1 MGGKE
6 VWPARCRLLAHV
18 LLLSLATVN
27 ASKVLDEVLIPVD
40 AELDL
45 SHQSYPEGSDD
56 EDFGW
61 SAEGSTDIEEGST
74 PGIPGEIP
82 TTPSNKTVSFTPQ
95 PVSVSLLRGAV
106 HPAVIPLVAEM
117 NSSPEPAEYVYYRVL
132 VNFTNSIVFNPQ
144 LEDFESEAFREI
156 SEGIID
162 SLESEYHRIS
172 GDQSVTV
179 VLIREVD
186 HNVLVELDV
195 GSDRNNNDAEI
206 QEVVYS
212 VVRSGSIGPYETTV
226 EGFLF
231 RHLGQ
236 AVDPSFR
243 PCHANEFTCSSGECV
258 PLDYRCDLRADCSD
272 MSDEDDCA
280 DLFSTVATSPT
291 IQPTEAETTMPAFV
305 IARQETVPQVTPAP
319 VRRPGPGPGPGP
331 APVTPNVLRPCPVD
345 KAVCQDGQCIPRD
358 YLCDGERDCTD
369 GSDELDC
376 GTQSPCE
383 PNEFKCKNSRCAL
396 KLWRCDGDNDCGD
409 ESDEE
414 YCPTKGPGDM
424 CAPEQFVCV
433 SNRLCI
439 PASYQCDEEADCPD
453 RSDEFGCTPPQV
465 ITPPEET
472 VMVKRG
478 ATVVLTCVAAGV
490 PTPIITWRLN
500 WGHIPITSRVTMT
513 SQNGQ
518 GTLVIRDVKESDQGA
533 YTCEAINARGMIFAI
548 PDALLILKSNPGL
561 CPGGQ
566 FNVEGT
572 LRCIPCFCSGLTNNC
587 VPTSRY
593 RTQIR
598 LRFTEE
604 DNFMGVNVTVPAS
617 SQPPLPPLTNSQMI
631 VDPEKGEFKLVDL
644 SRRFLS
650 QESFWTLPKQ
660 FLGYKVDSYGGHL
673 RYKVRYSVPRGQV
686 EPEGKLD
693 VIITGN
699 GRKLVYKVKRPA
711 YPNVI
716 NQRDIIFTEDKWQ
729 HESGTPVTREDLM
742 MTLANLDSI
751 LIQTKYDNRMASV
764 GLSDIVMDTTSV
776 EVTNL
781 GRPLVVEECRCPQ
794 SYVGLSCETC
804 APGFNRVPNGQ
815 YLGVCDGCSCNG
827 HASTCDKVTGYCLN
841 CQHNTEGPQCD
852 KCKAGFFGKPTGGT
866 PGDCKPCPCPHT
878 SPSRRFSDTC
888 FVGTDNRPI
897 CDACRKGYSGRRCET
912 CAAGYTG
919 DPMQPGG
926 KCTPTAGEITT
937 CDSKGTDTTKPS
949 DGYCVCKP
957 NVVGRFCAECSAGS
971 FNLDDSNV
979 DGCLKCFCMGN
990 SKECASSSWHRDQV
1004 QAALDEQERG
1014 LYKFTNMADT
1024 HRITEGI
1031 RISASNELIFTNF
1044 ATIPRD
1050 IYYWILPKRFKG
1062 DKVTSYGGKMQY
1074 TILQKFSHGSSVVT
1088 GLPDV
1093 ILQGNN
1099 IFLEHYTRRPER
1111 GVPTTITIHFKETE
1125 WRRADGQP
1133 STREHLLM
1141 ALADINLF
1149 MIRGSYSEGAT
1160 ESRISQIRMDVA
1172 VPHSTGQEKAV
1183 EVEECVCPEGYK
1195 GTSCQ
1200 ECDLGYTRTTSGLYL
1215 GICERCE
1222 CNGHSDCDVDT
1233 GECQKCQHNT
1243 QGQKCEQC
1251 KLGFYGDAKGGKPDD
1266 CQPCPCPGTTPSNQF
1281 SETCFLGTDGKP
1293 TCNNCPSGF
1302 GGRNCE
1308 RCAPGY
1314 TGNPTYGQRC
1324 TIAGRCTC
1332 DWRGSIETQCDASG
1346 NCRCKPHVEGPTCD
1360 SCKSGHFFLS
1370 TENRE
1375 GCLPCFC
1382 MGVTQQCSSSPHYRQ
1397 LVASPF
1403 VPPNNFQNF
1412 SLVSRQRT
1420 THITSGFTVTVREVQ
1435 PQLSFGRFGQYTQE
1449 SYYWQLPEVFQGDKR
1464 EEFFA
1469 RIRRGHKKDPSLTEE
1484 QLRKDAAIWE
1494 LLSSSSSHSRLKRS
1508 SKSVPD
1514 MEEQKRIDDEVWAII
1529 TGFAAEQLHKPHSPV
1544 VSSGKNQS
1552 RSSRPFSRLASA
1564 GPAGPPA
1571 PSASR
1576 KSSAH
1581 SVSSSSSRTASSHSS
1596 LSPSLLSHPAH
1607 HKKMKNISKIPSLQA
1622 EESANLIASSVWGPR
1637 PEKYALLY
1645 KGFSLLPENNFYWRL
1660 PHQYL
1665 GNKVTSYGGRLR
1677 YTLSYDS
1684 GFRGTAVPDAD
1695 VQIIGNDITL
1705 VTYHAH
1711 QLRPRETMSFEVTF
1725 KEQLWKRPD
1734 GQPATREHLLM
1745 VLADLDEVLIR
1756 ATYSTDMISASLS
1769 DVSMEIAVP
1778 FYTSLGQAQEVE
1790 ECHCPQG
1797 YHGLSCQDCAP
1808 GYTRTSGGLYLGH
1821 CERCECNGHSDACHP
1836 ETGACSNCLHNTAG
1850 EFCDHCAPGHYGD
1863 ATAGSPEDC
1872 QPCACPLPIAENQF
1886 SPICENNGA
1895 DGFRCTACLLGYTGQ
1910 HCEYCAPGYSG
1921 NPRIPGQRCLLVDRN
1936 PFVVRV
1942 IPERAEVEQGGRVVL
1957 KCQVIGQAPF
1967 YYYWSRADGQPLSNR
1982 VQQRAQGE
1990 ELLIQEV
1997 KPSDA
2002 GIYICTCRNMESS
2015 NSSRVEVIV
2024 TATSFKAI
2032 TVTVEEPKTQTVRAG
2047 ITVNFIC
2054 TAKSQSPAY
2063 TLVWTRQHGSKL
2075 PNTAV
2080 DFNGILTIRN
2090 VRPEDAG
2097 IYVCTGSNMF
2107 AMDEGTAVL
2116 TVPASSQ
2123 VHSHTFETPEGYR
2136 QSSVPVA
2143 TIEPQILTVKQ
2154 GQTAEFRCTATGNPP
2169 PTLEWFGGQGNIISP
2184 NAVIQDGLL
2193 RFVATEHSDEA
2204 EYSCKASNSAGH
2216 NIATTV
2222 LYVQSGGNLPR
2233 VQVSPQRI
2241 EVPEGDTVRLYCR
2254 AAGHPTPTLTWKK
2267 RGGELPPQAVSLF
2280 GFLPMG
2286 TIGSAKN
2293 LERRIQEL
2301 QAKIERTDIGTLVIP
2316 SITTAHSGV
2325 YLCVGTNAAGSTE
2338 GRIEVMVFAS
2348 QGSVPMVRIQPSPA
2362 TVRDGET
2369 LELYC
2374 QATGD
2379 PQPVITWRRARG
2391 RLTTNHQV
2399 QGPVLRIRPA
2409 TRAEAGS
2416 YICHAE
2422 NSLGMQDVAVS
2433 VSITSAVSPRKAA
2446 PTVNVYSS
2454 PSTVTEGESLEL
2466 HCQVTGQPQ
2475 PRVTWH
2481 RTGGPLTANHQ
2492 VQGSVL
2498 RILHIMPP
2506 DIGDY
2511 ICRAENNLGRREVK
2525 FSVSVTASP
2534 SQRSPPIVLV
2544 HPSPTSVTEG
2554 EMVELHCQVTGH
2566 PQPQITWYRTA
2577 GPLTTNH
2584 QVDGSVLRILQVTSA
2599 DAGDFMCRAEN
2610 VLGMQEIK
2618 FSVLIISISQSRP
2631 PTVLVH
2637 PTPTSVTEGEMVEL
2651 HCQVTGQPQPR
2662 ITWYRTA
2669 GPLTTNHQ
2677 VDGSV
2682 LRILRTSTADV
2693 GDYVCRAENVLGMQE
2708 IQFTVLITSISQS
2721 RPPTVLVH
2729 PSPTSVTEGE
2739 MVELHC
2745 QVTGQPQPR
2754 ITWYR
2759 TAGPLTTNHQVDGSV
2774 LRILHVSP
2782 ADVGD
2787 YVCRAQNAL
2796 GMQEIQFSV
2805 LIISI
2810 SQSRPPTVLVHPSPT
2825 SVTEGEMVELQCQVT
2840 GQPQPRITWYRTA
2853 GPLTTNH
2860 QVDGS
2865 VLRILRVTSA
2875 DVGDFICRAE
2885 NVLGMQEIRFSVL
2898 ITSISQ
2904 SRPPTV
2910 LVHPSPTSVTEGEM
2924 VELQCQV
2931 TGQPQPRIT
2940 WSRTAG
2946 PLTTNHQVDGSV
2958 LRILRVTSADVGD
2971 FICRAENVLGM
2982 QEIRFSVL
2990 ITSISQSR
2998 PPTVLVHPTP
3008 TSVTEGEMV
3017 ELQCQ
3022 VTGQPQPRITWYRT
3036 AGPLTTNHQ
3045 VDGSVLRI
3053 LRVTSADVG
3062 DFICRAEN
3070 VLGMQEIR
3078 FSVLITSISGSRPPT
3093 VLVHP
3098 SPTSVTEGEM
3108 VELQCQVTGQPQPRI
3123 TWYRTAGPLTTN
3135 HQVDGSVLRILH
3147 VTTADAGEYVCRAE
3161 NALGLQEITFSVLIT
3176 TIVTRP
3182 GTPPKVKVYSSPS
3195 SITEGEML
3203 ELRCLAS
3210 GQPEPRVTW
3219 SKGAGHLTTNHQVD
3233 GPVLRI
3239 LRLGPADA
3247 GDYICRAENVLGMQ
3261 EFKFSVS
3268 IASTEQIYEGVPIV
3282 RVQPTPTSVT
3292 EGDMLE
3298 LHCQVTGH
3306 PQPFFRWY
3314 KMDGTLTE
3322 RHETQ
3327 GSLLRILEVTPDDMG
3342 DYVCRAENTYGME
3355 QLIFSVSVTSM
3366 SSRKKLPVITTRSQ
3380 DVTEIEGSDAVF
3392 QCQVTEG
3399 ARPFHIV
3406 WKTPHENQQD
3416 NMKISSDGTMIT
3428 ISRIRQQDQG
3438 QYKCIARN
3446 QFGSAFS
3453 IMTLIVQGPP
3463 TVSVSPRGPVRL
3475 GLGDSITLECI
3486 GMGEP
3491 RPTISWHRSGGRQ
3504 SNNVGRELPK
3514 EGEPILTISSAR
3526 LQDSG
3531 TYTCRSRNMF
3541 GTTEAQVEVIVD
3553 RSPSTPQTPQVTAEE
3568 PSITTT
3574 AGQIATL
3581 RCSATGYPTPIIQW
3595 SKLRAPLPWQHK
3607 IVDGSLVIPNV
3618 GLQDSGQY
3626 ICNASNSAGFNELFI
3641 MLDVETTP
3649 YATFDVETVS
3659 VRVGE
3664 IVRLH
3669 CLSQGTPP
3677 ITYEWSKVNGTLP
3690 DRAVKRNGILQIN
3703 LAVVSDSGRYKCLVK
3718 NKVGQSDAI
3727 ATVNVKSPPAV
3738 RISPQIEVKNIGG
3751 TVEFTCSVIGHPAP
3765 RIEWLKEGGHLPPN
3779 HKVSKGVLRIQ
3790 NVQEGNEG
3798 VYICRA
3804 LNQFGQAQDSAKL
3817 VIQALPIVMINVRT
3831 SMQMVMVG
3839 GSVEFECEAI
3849 GDPQPFVKWS
3859 KVESEL
3865 APEVMIKNGML
3876 KFEHVKESDAGR
3888 YRCTATNDVGSVQS
3902 EVVLY
3907 VQTVP
3912 MIAPHP
3918 ELKEVAIGSTAVFPC
3933 LASGFPVPEVT
3944 WSKLEGELP
3953 PGANVEN
3960 NVLTI
3965 PSAAPEHTGTYVCTA
3980 TNEQG
3985 IETAYAML
3993 QVRERKVPYFTQT
4006 PISYIAVPTI
4016 KDAYHQFKI
4025 KITFRPD
4032 AADALLLYSG
4042 MIIYNGQRKNTGADF
4057 ISFSLVGGRP
4067 EFRFDVGSGM
4077 ATIRHPNPI
4086 SLGEYHTVVLYR
4098 NLTQGSLYVDTNLP
4112 VNGSSQGSFRGLDL
4126 NEELYI
4132 GGYPNFDNI
4141 SKVTGSN
4148 SGFMGCIRQL
4158 IIQGDEVIFSAP
4170 DLRAKGISNC
4180 PVCKDNP
4187 CKNGGQCLDSKTS
4200 SYVCRCRSGF
4210 TGSNCEHSQALHCH
4224 PEACGPDATC
4234 VNIPN
4239 SRGYNCRCHLGK
4251 SGSKCMDG
4259 VLITAPSFRGGDSFV
4274 TYPPLTNVHN
4284 ELTIELEFKPRA
4296 PTGLM
4301 FYSSGKR
4308 MKMIDF
4314 ISVAMLNGHVEFR
4327 YELGSGL
4334 AVLRSAKTVA
4344 LNKWHKLRAHRHDR
4358 AGSLTVDN
4366 EEEIRNVSPGKS
4378 LGLNLRSPMYLGG
4391 VARSDVLPKAINIT
4405 EGIDGCIAKV
4415 LINGKKV
4422 DISYTFSAS
4431 QNVDQCYD
4439 NSPCDRV
4446 PCLHGGRCLM
4456 TGEYEYQCICTSDYQ
4471 GEHCETSQDKCLQ
4484 GNPCM
4489 NGGTCEKGQCLCPM
4503 GYTGLYCE
4511 LGIPAPPPEWHME
4524 GSADSPVQYGAFFHS
4539 GGYIILPKQMF
4550 PRSSPSVPETIEM
4563 EVRTTT
4569 SDGLLLWQG
4578 VKHGESGK
4586 GKDYVSLGLQNG
4598 HVLFSYQLGSGE
4610 ANILSDDP
4618 INDGEWHKIIAVRE
4632 GKRGYAQLDGDEI
4645 VYGESKGDKV
4655 MVNTGGSIYLGGAP
4669 EVKYF
4674 TGGKFTSGITGCI
4687 RKVILVNKRPGQH
4700 RVQPVDL
4707 RVHAEGGVN
4716 AEECQS

>member
-2534 SQRSPPIVLV
+2534 SQRSPP
-2544 HPSPTSVTEG
+2544 
-2554 EMVELHCQVTGH
+2554 
-2566 PQPQITWYRTA
+2566 
-2577 GPLTTNH
+2577 
-2584 QVDGSVLRILQVTSA
+2584 
-2599 DAGDFMCRAEN
+2599 
-2610 VLGMQEIK
+2610 
-2618 FSVLIISISQSRP
+2618 
-2631 PTVLVH
+2631 
-2637 PTPTSVTEGEMVEL
+2637 
-2651 HCQVTGQPQPR
+2651 
-2662 ITWYRTA
+2662 
-2669 GPLTTNHQ
+2669 
-2677 VDGSV
+2677 
-2682 LRILRTSTADV
+2682 
-2693 GDYVCRAENVLGMQE
+2693 
-2708 IQFTVLITSISQS
+2708 
-2721 RPPTVLVH
+2721 
-2729 PSPTSVTEGE
+2729 
-2739 MVELHC
+2739 
-2745 QVTGQPQPR
+2745 
-2754 ITWYR
+2754 
-2759 TAGPLTTNHQVDGSV
+2759 
-2774 LRILHVSP
+2774 
-2782 ADVGD
+2782 
-2787 YVCRAQNAL
+2787 
-2796 GMQEIQFSV
+2796 
-2805 LIISI
+2805 
-2810 SQSRPPTVLVHPSPT
+2810 
-2825 SVTEGEMVELQCQVT
+2825 
-2840 GQPQPRITWYRTA
+2840 
-2853 GPLTTNH
+2853 
-2860 QVDGS
+2860 
-2865 VLRILRVTSA
+2865 
-2875 DVGDFICRAE
+2875 
-2885 NVLGMQEIRFSVL
+2885 
-2898 ITSISQ
+2898 
-2904 SRPPTV
+2904 
-2910 LVHPSPTSVTEGEM
+2910 
-2924 VELQCQV
+2924 
-2931 TGQPQPRIT
+2931 
-2940 WSRTAG
+2940 
-2946 PLTTNHQVDGSV
+2946 
-2958 LRILRVTSADVGD
+2958 
-2971 FICRAENVLGM
+2971 
-2982 QEIRFSVL
+2982 
-2990 ITSISQSR
+2990 
-2998 PPTVLVHPTP
+2998 
-3008 TSVTEGEMV
+3008 
-3017 ELQCQ
+3017 
-3022 VTGQPQPRITWYRT
+3022 
-3036 AGPLTTNHQ
+3036 
-3045 VDGSVLRI
+3045 
-3053 LRVTSADVG
+3053 
-3062 DFICRAEN
+3062 
-3070 VLGMQEIR
+3070 
-3078 FSVLITSISGSRPPT
+3078 T

>member
-1 MGGKE
+1 MEGRE
-6 VWPARCRLLAHV
+6 VYRLLAR
-18 LLLSLATVN
+18 LLLILSLATVN
-27 ASKVLDEVLIPVD
+27 ASKVLDEVPIPVD
-40 AELDL
+40 SELDL
-45 SHQSYPEGSDD
+45 SHQRYPAGSDD

-74 PGIPGEIP
+74 TDIPNGEIL
-82 TTPSNKTVSFTPQ
+82 TTPDKKT
-95 PVSVSLLRGAV
+95 
-106 HPAVIPLVAEM
+106 
-117 NSSPEPAEYVYYRVL
+117 VYYRVL
-132 VNFTNSIVFNPQ
+132 VNFTNSIEYNPQ

-162 SLESEYHRIS
+162 TLESEFYRIS
-172 GDQSVTV
+172 GEQSVTV

-186 HNVLVELDV
+186 HNVVVELDV
-195 GSDRNNNDAEI
+195 GSDGNSNDAEI
-206 QEVVYS
+206 REVVNS
-212 VVRSGSIGPYETTV
+212 AVRSGSIGPYETTV

-236 AVDPSFR
+236 AVDPSIR
-243 PCHANEFTCSSGECV
+243 PCHADEFTCGSGECIT
-258 PLDYRCDLRADCSD
+258 LNFRCDFRADCND

-280 DLFSTVATSPT
+280 DLFSTVAAPPPPPPPPPT
-291 IQPTEAETTMPAFV
+291 IQPTEAEAEAEATTIAFV
-305 IARQETVPQVTPAP
+305 TARPIGRKSQPLVTAAPTPA
-319 VRRPGPGPGPGP
+319 GSK
-331 APVTPNVLRPCPVD
+331 ALRPCPVD
-345 KAVCQDGQCIPRD
+345 KAVCQNGQCIPRD

-376 GTQSPCE
+376 GTPSPCE
-383 PNEFKCKNSRCAL
+383 PNEFKCKNGRCAL

-409 ESDEE
+409 GSDEE

-465 ITPPEET
+465 VTPPEET

-478 ATVVLTCVAAGV
+478 ATVVLNCMAAGV

-500 WGHIPITSRVTMT
+500 WGHIPITSRVTTT
-513 SQNGQ
+513 SQNGR

-533 YTCEAINARGMIFAI
+533 YTCEAINAKGMIFAI
-548 PDALLILKSNPGL
+548 PDAILILKSNPGL
-561 CPGGQ
+561 CPEGQ

-572 LRCIPCFCSGLTNNC
+572 LRCIPCFCLGLTRNC

-593 RTQIR
+593 RNQIR

-604 DNFMGVNVTVPAS
+604 GNFMGVNVTVPAPA
-617 SQPPLPPLTNSQMI
+617 QPPLPPLTNSQMI
-631 VDPEKGEFKLVDL
+631 VDTDSGEFQLVDL
-644 SRRFLS
+644 SRRFLN
-650 QESFWTLPKQ
+650 QESFWILPKQ
-660 FLGYKVDSYGGHL
+660 FLGNKVDSYGGYL
-673 RYKVRYSVPRGQV
+673 RYKIRYSVPRGQV
-686 EPEGKLD
+686 QPEGKLD

-711 YPNVI
+711 YSNVI

-729 HESGTPVTREDLM
+729 HESGTSVTREDLM

-751 LIQTKYDNRMASV
+751 LIQTKYDDRMASV

-776 EVTNL
+776 EATNL
-781 GRPLVVEECRCPQ
+781 GKPLVVEECRCPQ
-794 SYVGLSCETC
+794 SYVGLSCESC
-804 APGFNRVPNGQ
+804 ASGFNRVPNGQ
-815 YLGVCDGCSCNG
+815 YLGMCDGCSCNG

-852 KCKAGFFGKPTGGT
+852 KCKPGFFGNPTEGT
-866 PGDCKPCPCPHT
+866 SGDCKPCPCPHT
-878 SPSRRFSDTC
+878 SSSRRFSDTC
-888 FVGTDNRPI
+888 FVDTDKRPT
-897 CDACRKGYSGRRCET
+897 CDACRKGYTGRRCET

-919 DPMQPGG
+919 DPMRPGG
-926 KCTPTAGEITT
+926 KCTATAGEITT
-937 CDSKGTDTTKPS
+937 CDTKGTDTTKPS
-949 DGYCVCKP
+949 DGHCVCKP
-957 NVVGRFCAECSAGS
+957 NVVGRFCAECSAGF
-971 FNLDDSNV
+971 FNLDDANV

-1004 QAALDEQERG
+1004 QGALDEQERS
-1014 LYKFTNMADT
+1014 LYMLTNMADT
-1024 HRITEGI
+1024 RRFNKGI
-1031 RISASNELIFTNF
+1031 RISASNELIFTDF
-1044 ATIPRD
+1044 ATVPRD
-1050 IYYWILPKRFKG
+1050 IYYWILPERFKG
-1062 DKVTSYGGKMQY
+1062 DKVTSYGGKLQY
-1074 TILQKFSHGSSVVT
+1074 TILQKSSLGSSAVT
-1088 GLPDV
+1088 GLPAV

-1099 IFLEHYTRRPER
+1099 IFLEHYTRRPEH
-1111 GVPTTITIHFKETE
+1111 GVPTTITVHLKETE

-1133 STREHLLM
+1133 STRGHLLM

-1149 MIRGSYSEGAT
+1149 MIRGSYSERAT

-1172 VPHSTGQEKAV
+1172 VPHSTGQEIAV

-1200 ECDLGYTRTTSGLYL
+1200 ECDFGYTRTRGGLYL
-1215 GICERCE
+1215 GTCERCE

-1251 KLGFYGDAKGGKPDD
+1251 RLGFYGDAKGGTPDD
-1266 CQPCPCPGTTPSNQF
+1266 CQPCSCPGTTPSNQF

-1314 TGNPTYGQRC
+1314 TGNPIYGQRC

-1360 SCKSGHFFLS
+1360 TCKRGHFFLS
-1370 TENRE
+1370 TENRD
-1375 GCLPCFC
+1375 GCVPCFC
-1382 MGVTQQCSSSPHYRQ
+1382 MGVTQQCSSSPYYRK

-1420 THITSGFTVTVREVQ
+1420 THITSGFTVTVRQAQ

-1449 SYYWQLPEVFQGDKR
+1449 SYYWQLPEVFQGDK
-1464 EEFFA
+1464 
-1469 RIRRGHKKDPSLTEE
+1469 
-1484 QLRKDAAIWE
+1484 
-1494 LLSSSSSHSRLKRS
+1494 
-1508 SKSVPD
+1508 
-1514 MEEQKRIDDEVWAII
+1514 
-1529 TGFAAEQLHKPHSPV
+1529 
-1544 VSSGKNQS
+1544 
-1552 RSSRPFSRLASA
+1552 
-1564 GPAGPPA
+1564 
-1571 PSASR
+1571 
-1576 KSSAH
+1576 
-1581 SVSSSSSRTASSHSS
+1581 
-1596 LSPSLLSHPAH
+1596 
-1607 HKKMKNISKIPSLQA
+1607 
-1622 EESANLIASSVWGPR
+1622 
-1637 PEKYALLY
+1637 
-1645 KGFSLLPENNFYWRL
+1645 
-1660 PHQYL
+1660 
-1665 GNKVTSYGGRLR
+1665 VTSYGGRLR

-1684 GFRGTAVPDAD
+1684 GFRGTTVPDAD

-1705 VTYHAH
+1705 VTYHTH
-1711 QLRPRETMSFEVTF
+1711 QLQPRETMSFEVMF

-1734 GQPATREHLLM
+1734 GQPATRQHLLM

-1778 FYTSLGQAQEVE
+1778 FYTDLGQALEVE
-1790 ECHCPQG
+1790 ECHCPLG

-1836 ETGACSNCLHNTAG
+1836 ESGACSNCLHNSAG
-1850 EFCDHCAPGHYGD
+1850 EFCDHCAPGYYGD
-1863 ATAGSPEDC
+1863 ATTGSPEDC

-1886 SPICENNGA
+1886 SPICENDGVG
-1895 DGFRCTACLLGYTGQ
+1895 GFRCTACLLGYTGQ

-1942 IPERAEVEQGGRVVL
+1942 IPERAEVEQGGRVIL

-1967 YYYWSRADGQPLSNR
+1967 YYYWSRADGQALSSR

-1990 ELLIQEV
+1990 ELVIQEV

-2015 NSSRVEVIV
+2015 NSSQVEVFV
-2024 TATSFKAI
+2024 TATPFKAI
-2032 TVTVEEPKTQTVRAG
+2032 TVTVEEPKTQTVRPG

-2097 IYVCTGSNMF
+2097 TYICTGSNMF
-2107 AMDEGTAVL
+2107 DMDEGAAVL
-2116 TVPASSQ
+2116 TIPASA
-2123 VHSHTFETPEGYR
+2123 
-2136 QSSVPVA
+2136 PVA

-2154 GQTAEFRCTATGNPP
+2154 GQTAEFRCTVAGNPP
-2169 PTLEWFGGQGNIISP
+2169 PILEWFGGQGNIISP

-2193 RFVATEHSDEA
+2193 RIVATEHSDEA

-2216 NIATTV
+2216 HIATTV
-2222 LYVQSGGNLPR
+2222 LYVQNVGNLPR

-2254 AAGHPTPTLTWKK
+2254 AGGHPTPTLTWKK

-2280 GFLPMG
+2280 GFLPMR
-2286 TIGSAKN
+2286 TVGSAKN

-2316 SITTAHSGV
+2316 SITSAHSGV
-2325 YLCVGTNAAGSTE
+2325 YLCVGTNAAGSSE
-2338 GRIEVMVFAS
+2338 GRIDVMVFAS
-2348 QGSVPMVRIQPSPA
+2348 QGSVPVVRIHPSPA
-2362 TVRDGET
+2362 KVRDGET

-2391 RLTTNHQV
+2391 RLTSNHQV
-2399 QGPVLRIRPA
+2399 QGPLLRIRPA
-2409 TRAEAGS
+2409 SRAEAGD
-2416 YICHAE
+2416 YVCHAE
-2422 NSLGMQDVAVS
+2422 NSLGMQDAAVS
-2433 VSITSAVSPRKAA
+2433 VSITSAVSPRRAA
-2446 PTVNVYSS
+2446 PTINVYSS
-2454 PSTVTEGESLEL
+2454 PSTVTEGEPLVL
-2466 HCQVTGQPQ
+2466 HCQVTGHPQ

-2492 VQGSVL
+2492 VHGPVL
-2498 RILHIMPP
+2498 RILHMMPS

-2511 ICRAENNLGRREVK
+2511 ICRAENIVAMREVK
-2525 FSVSVTASP
+2525 FSVSVTTSP
-2534 SQRSPPIVLV
+2534 SQRSPPTVLV

-2554 EMVELHCQVTGH
+2554 ETVELHCQVTGH
-2566 PQPQITWYRTA
+2566 PQPRITWYRSA

-2584 QVDGSVLRILQVTSA
+2584 QVDGPVLRILQVTAA
-2599 DAGDFMCRAEN
+2599 DA
-2610 VLGMQEIK
+2610 
-2618 FSVLIISISQSRP
+2618 
-2631 PTVLVH
+2631 
-2637 PTPTSVTEGEMVEL
+2637 
-2651 HCQVTGQPQPR
+2651 
-2662 ITWYRTA
+2662 
-2669 GPLTTNHQ
+2669 
-2677 VDGSV
+2677 
-2682 LRILRTSTADV
+2682 

-2708 IQFTVLITSISQS
+2708 IKFSVLITSISQS

-2739 MVELHC
+2739 AVELHCQVTGQPQPRITWYRTDGRLTTNHQVDGSVLRILRVSPADVGDYVCRADNALGMQEIQFSVFITTISQSRPPTVLVHPSPTSVTEGETVELHC

-2759 TAGPLTTNHQVDGSV
+2759 TAEPLTTNHQVDGSV
-2774 LRILHVSP
+2774 LRILRVTS

-2787 YVCRAQNAL
+2787 FICRAENVL
-2796 GMQEIQFSV
+2796 GMQEIRFSV
-2805 LIISI
+2805 LITSI

-2825 SVTEGEMVELQCQVT
+2825 SVTEGETVELHCQVT
-2840 GQPQPRITWYRTA
+2840 GQPQPRITWYRSA

-2910 LVHPSPTSVTEGEM
+2910 LVHPSPTSVTEGET
-2924 VELQCQV
+2924 VELHCQV

-2940 WSRTAG
+2940 WYRSAG
-2946 PLTTNHQVDGSV
+2946 PLTTNHQVDGSVLRILRVTSADVGDFICRANNALGMQEIRFSVLITTISQSRPPTVLVHPSPTSVTEGETAELHCQVTGQPQPRITWYRTDGRLTTNHQVDGSVLRILRVTSADVGDFICHAENVLGMQEIRFSVLITPISQGRPPTVLVHPSPTSVTEGETVELHCQVTGQPQPRITWYRSAGALTTNHQVDGSV

-2990 ITSISQSR
+2990 ITTISGSR
-2998 PPTVLVHPTP
+2998 PPTVLVHPSP
-3008 TSVTEGEMV
+3008 TSVTVGEMV
-3017 ELQCQ
+3017 ELHCQ

-3053 LRVTSADVG
+3053 HHVTSADSG
-3062 DFICRAEN
+3062 D
-3070 VLGMQEIR
+3070 
-3078 FSVLITSISGSRPPT
+3078 
-3093 VLVHP
+3093 
-3098 SPTSVTEGEM
+3098 
-3108 VELQCQVTGQPQPRI
+3108 
-3123 TWYRTAGPLTTN
+3123 
-3135 HQVDGSVLRILH
+3135 
-3147 VTTADAGEYVCRAE
+3147 YVCRAE
-3161 NALGLQEITFSVLIT
+3161 NALGMQEIKFSVLIT
-3176 TIVTRP
+3176 AITTQH
-3182 GTPPKVKVYSSPS
+3182 GTPPKVRVYSSPS
-3195 SITEGEML
+3195 SVTDGEML
-3203 ELRCLAS
+3203 ELHCQAS
-3210 GQPEPRVTW
+3210 GQPEPKITW
-3219 SKGAGHLTTNHQVD
+3219 SRAAGPLTTNHQVD

-3239 LRLGPADA
+3239 LRLSPADA
-3247 GDYICRAENVLGMQ
+3247 GEYICRAKNVLGMQ
-3261 EFKFSVS
+3261 EVMFSVS
-3268 IASTEQIYEGVPIV
+3268 IASTAPTNEGMPIV

-3298 LHCQVTGH
+3298 LHCQITGH

-3314 KMDGTLTE
+3314 KLSGTLTE
-3322 RHETQ
+3322 RHEMQ
-3327 GSLLRILEVTPDDMG
+3327 GSLLRILEVTPADMG
-3342 DYVCRAENTYGME
+3342 DYICRAENKYGME

-3366 SSRKKLPVITTRSQ
+3366 SSRKKLPVITTGSQ
-3380 DVTEIEGSDAVF
+3380 DVTEIEGGDVVF
-3392 QCQVTEG
+3392 QCQVAEG
-3399 ARPFHIV
+3399 AQPFHIV
-3406 WKTPHENQQD
+3406 WKTPHQDQQD
-3416 NMKISSDGTMIT
+3416 NVKISSDGTMIT
-3428 ISRIRQQDQG
+3428 ITRIHQQDQG

-3446 QFGSAFS
+3446 QFGSAFT

-3463 TVSVSPRGPVRL
+3463 TVSISPRGPVRL

-3491 RPTISWHRSGGRQ
+3491 RPTISWHRSGGRPT
-3504 SNNVGRELPK
+3504 NNVGRQLPK

-3531 TYTCRSRNMF
+3531 TYSCRSRNMF
-3541 GTTEAQVEVIVD
+3541 GTAEAQVEVIVD
-3553 RSPSTPQTPQVTAEE
+3553 RSPSTPQAPQVTAEE

-3574 AGQIATL
+3574 AGQTATL

-3618 GLQDSGQY
+3618 GLQDSGQF

-3649 YATFDVETVS
+3649 YATFDVETIS

-3677 ITYEWSKVNGTLP
+3677 ITYVWSKVNGTMP
-3690 DRAVKRNGILQIN
+3690 DRAINRNGILQIN

-3727 ATVNVKSPPAV
+3727 ATVNVKSPPAA
-3738 RISPQIEVKNIGG
+3738 RISPQIEVKNIGA
-3751 TVEFTCSVIGHPAP
+3751 TVEFTCTVIGHPKP
-3765 RIEWLKEGGHLPPN
+3765 RIEWMKEGGQLPPN
-3779 HKVSKGVLRIQ
+3779 HRVSKGVLRIQ
-3790 NVQEGNEG
+3790 NIQEGNEG

-3804 LNQFGQAQDSAKL
+3804 VNQFGQAQDSGKL

-3839 GSVEFECEAI
+3839 GSVEFECQAI

-3859 KVESEL
+3859 KVESAL
-3865 APEVMIKNGML
+3865 PPDVIIRNGML

-3888 YRCTATNDVGSVQS
+3888 YRCTATNEVGSVQS

-3965 PSAAPEHTGTYVCTA
+3965 PSAAPKHTGTYVCTA
-3980 TNEQG
+3980 TNDQG
-3985 IETAYAML
+3985 TETAYAML
-3993 QVRERKVPYFTQT
+3993 KVRERKVPYFTQS

-4016 KDAYHQFKI
+4016 KDAYHEFEI
-4025 KITFRPD
+4025 KITFRSD
-4032 AADALLLYSG
+4032 AADG

-4098 NLTQGSLYVDTNLP
+4098 NLTQGSLYVDTNPP

-4170 DLRAKGISNC
+4170 DLKAKGISNC

-4187 CKNGGQCLDSKTS
+4187 CKNGGQCVDSETS

-4210 TGSNCEHSQALHCH
+4210 TGSNCEHSQAWHCH

-4234 VNIPN
+4234 VNIADGL
-4239 SRGYNCRCHLGK
+4239 GYNCRCHLGK
-4251 SGSKCMDG
+4251 SGPKCMDG

-4284 ELTIELEFKPRA
+4284 ELSIELEFKPRA

-4308 MKMIDF
+4308 MKMNDF
-4314 ISVAMLNGHVEFR
+4314 ISVSMLNGHVEFH

-4391 VARSDVLPKAINIT
+4391 VARSEVLPKAINIT

-4422 DISYTFSAS
+4422 DISYTFLES

-4471 GEHCETSQDKCLQ
+4471 GEHCEISQDKCLQ

-4503 GYTGLYCE
+4503 GYTGSYCE
-4511 LGIPAPPPEWHME
+4511 LGMPAPAPEWLME

-4539 GGYIILPKQMF
+4539 GGHIILPKQMF
-4550 PRSSPSVPETIEM
+4550 PRSSPSAPETIEM
-4563 EVRTTT
+4563 EVRTSTR
-4569 SDGLLLWQG
+4569 DGLLLWQG

-4586 GKDYVSLGLQNG
+4586 GKDYVALGLQNG

-4632 GKRGYAQLDGDEI
+4632 GKSGYVQLDGDEI
-4645 VYGESKGDKV
+4645 VRGESKGDKV

-4687 RKVILVNKRPGQH
+4687 RKVTLVNKRPGQH

-4707 RVHAEGGVN
+4707 QVHAEGGVN